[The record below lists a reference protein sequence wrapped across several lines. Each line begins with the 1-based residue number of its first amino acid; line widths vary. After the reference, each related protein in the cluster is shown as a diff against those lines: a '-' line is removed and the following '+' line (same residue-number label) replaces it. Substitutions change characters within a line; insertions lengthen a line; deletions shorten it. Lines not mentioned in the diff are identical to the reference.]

1 MLSRKS
7 NFPKLGL
14 VRDPFEHRRGQPGPN
29 AREAKKKKRNRGERG
44 TYPVTISA
52 QLLTSTVDQRAHR
65 SLFFA
70 MSGLAAGRWHLT
82 STAATHRSSQ
92 SRLIASSAND
102 VLTEGKRTPFEMTGF
117 YARYNSWQWRPRAKP
132 CKKSRDSRCFI
143 PPSHRCLAV
152 ATLRSQLDYAFQFI
166 LEFNTYVWGI

>member
-14 VRDPFEHRRGQPGPN
+14 VRDPLEHRRGPN
-29 AREAKKKKRNRGERG
+29 AREAKKKKQRGKGDISGNDFSSATYVDRN
-44 TYPVTISA
+44 
-52 QLLTSTVDQRAHR
+52 
-65 SLFFA
+65 LFFA

-143 PPSHRCLAV
+143 PPSHRCLTV